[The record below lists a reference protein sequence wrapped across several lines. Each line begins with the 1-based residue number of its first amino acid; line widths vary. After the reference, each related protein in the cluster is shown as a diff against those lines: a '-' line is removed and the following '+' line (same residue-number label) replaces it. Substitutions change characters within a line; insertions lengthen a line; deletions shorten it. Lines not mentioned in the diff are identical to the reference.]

1 MKPIPS
7 KAGLTVEVAI
17 GGQPLVMELNTRA
30 LVSIVSEGTWTK
42 VLKGWSLQPSPIW
55 LKTYTGQS
63 IKVLGQQVFWVEY
76 EGQRHKLPLVVV
88 AGDGPSLFRCNWL
101 ESIRLD
107 WGSIKTLTSELD
119 ELLNKHQDFFRKELC
134 TPSFASQGQCRTH

>member
-17 GGQPLVMELNTRA
+17 GGQPLVMELNTGA

-42 VLKGWSLQPSPIW
+42 VLKGRSLQPSPIW

-63 IKVLGQQVFWVEY
+63 IKVLGQQVVRVEY

-88 AGDGPSLFRCNWL
+88 AGDGPSLFGCNWL

-107 WGSIKTLTSELD
+107 WGSIKTLTSTYTVYQLYD
-119 ELLNKHQDFFRKELC
+119 NPYFNLC
-134 TPSFASQGQCRTH
+134 SWG